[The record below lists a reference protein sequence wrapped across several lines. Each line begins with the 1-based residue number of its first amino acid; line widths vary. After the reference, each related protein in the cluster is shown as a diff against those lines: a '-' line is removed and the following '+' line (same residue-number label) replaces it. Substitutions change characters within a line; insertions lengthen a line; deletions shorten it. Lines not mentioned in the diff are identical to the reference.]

1 MFRKGQL
8 VQRVAFS
15 GIHTSPGDY
24 IREQWSKPA
33 VVVKGTYE
41 RSKHH
46 SMRNTVVAT
55 ELYMCIDVLLD
66 GKELLSEVTD
76 LTVGNWSE
84 QFYQN
89 F

>member
-24 IREQWSKPA
+24 IREQWAKPA

-41 RSKHH
+41 RSKHR
-46 SMRNTVVAT
+46 SMRNTVVGT

-66 GKELLSEVTD
+66 GRILEGLRASDFVRTSSRS
-76 LTVGNWSE
+76 T
-84 QFYQN
+84 
-89 F
+89 